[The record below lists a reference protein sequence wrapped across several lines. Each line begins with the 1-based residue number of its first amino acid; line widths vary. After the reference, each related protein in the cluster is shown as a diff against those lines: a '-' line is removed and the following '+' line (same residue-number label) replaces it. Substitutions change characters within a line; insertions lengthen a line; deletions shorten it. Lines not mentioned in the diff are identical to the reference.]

1 MNDPDKELLDQLT
14 KTQELPH
21 ALLEPADFVVRGN
34 AYVKLAKARE
44 KERAKA
50 EEKEKAHAEAAS
62 RYEKAAREYGAAL
75 AVDPDNEVAL
85 FNSATVHSLL
95 GDYGE
100 AYKSFN
106 HAQQMKPHD
115 TDIIVGSGMALD
127 RLGRYD
133 AAKERFDQALVTSPD
148 DPKILM
154 ARGLTNRH
162 LGLEDE
168 AKEDVERASQAELKV
183 SPAVH
188 YQHAAYLADE
198 GKHDAATTVLEC
210 AFKGEKS
217 YLSMAQTGSFTNS
230 AIGIPPCIKR
240 CVVYGAKTRRP
251 GP

>member
-1 MNDPDKELLDQLT
+1 MNDPTPTPTGLLQQLDQ
-14 KTQELPH
+14 TQKLPH
-21 ALLEPADFVVRGN
+21 ALLEPADFIVRGN
-34 AYVKLAKARE
+34 AYVKLAKDE
-44 KERAKA
+44 QT
-50 EEKEKAHAEAAS
+50 AADDDKDDKVS
-62 RYEKAAREYGAAL
+62 TWYRDAVREYGAAL

-168 AKEDVERASQAELKV
+168 AKEDVERASQAKLEV

-198 GKHDAATTVLEC
+198 GKHDAATTVLKY

-217 YLSMAQTGSFTNS
+217 YLSMAKNDPQFKP
-230 AIGIPPCIKR
+230 IRDWLKEQ
-240 CVVYGAKTRRP
+240 
-251 GP
+251 

>member
-1 MNDPDKELLDQLT
+1 MNDPTPTPTGLLQQLDQ
-14 KTQELPH
+14 TQKLPH
-21 ALLEPADFVVRGN
+21 ALLEPADFIVRGN
-34 AYVKLAKARE
+34 AYVKLAKD
-44 KERAKA
+44 KQT
-50 EEKEKAHAEAAS
+50 AADDDKDDKVS
-62 RYEKAAREYGAAL
+62 TWYRDAVREYGAAL

-168 AKEDVERASQAELKV
+168 AKEDVERASQAKLEV

-217 YLSMAQTGSFTNS
+217 YLSMAKNDPQFKP
-230 AIGIPPCIKR
+230 IRDWLKEQ
-240 CVVYGAKTRRP
+240 
-251 GP
+251 

>member
-1 MNDPDKELLDQLT
+1 MNDPTPTPTGLLQQLDQ
-14 KTQELPH
+14 TQKLPH
-21 ALLEPADFVVRGN
+21 ALLEPADFIVRGN
-34 AYVKLAKARE
+34 AYVKLAKDE
-44 KERAKA
+44 QT
-50 EEKEKAHAEAAS
+50 AADDDKDNKDDRVS
-62 RYEKAAREYGAAL
+62 TWYRDAVREYGAAL

-217 YLSMAQTGSFTNS
+217 YLSMAKNDPQFKP
-230 AIGIPPCIKR
+230 IRDWLKEQ
-240 CVVYGAKTRRP
+240 
-251 GP
+251 